1 MIEFDRRRLAGLL
14 VTLVLL
20 AVVLPFVVFAVP
32 QVVGAD
38 ESFVVLSGS
47 MEPALSPGDVVIV
60 DASAPIRAGDVITYT
75 TGAAGVPTTHRV
87 LSVQAA
93 GYETKGDANENPDA
107 GLVPPAAVIGRVL
120 FVVPLVGHVLLWT
133 NTGIGYVA
141 LVVVPLTLLG
151 LTELLAWVGR
161 EDADSTGKADADDD
175 PAEPTQ
181 DATPTPTSTV
191 AVAAIDLKLT
201 ALAMG
206 VLFAYAAWNVYRE
219 VVAVAAPNPVTVG
232 ALTGGLLGLLF
243 TGWVTTSA
251 WRRNR
256 APGAPV
262 ETSAPRT
269 DGGEITEEDDA

>member
-1 MIEFDRRRLAGLL
+1 MTESDRPRLAGLL

-47 MEPALSPGDVVIV
+47 MEPTLSPGDVVIV
-60 DASAPIRAGDVITYT
+60 DASASIQAGDVITYA
-75 TGAAGVPTTHRV
+75 TGSGGVPTTHRV
-87 LSVQAA
+87 LSVHAA
-93 GYETKGDANENPDA
+93 GYETKGDANENVDA
-107 GLVPPAAVIGRVL
+107 GLVPPEAVIGRVQ

-133 NTGIGYVA
+133 NTGVGYVA

-151 LTELLAWVGR
+151 LSELLAWVGR
-161 EDADSTGKADADDD
+161 EDADSTANAEADDD
-175 PAEPTQ
+175 PDEPPQ
-181 DATPTPTSTV
+181 DATPTSASTV

-206 VLFAYAAWNVYRE
+206 VLFAYAAWNVSRE

-243 TGWVTTSA
+243 TGWVTTTA

-256 APGAPV
+256 ASLRAT
-262 ETSAPRT
+262 ELTAPRT
-269 DGGEITEEDDA
+269 DGGKFTEEDDA